1 MDSRSAKAFIE
12 SVNTLRDLGL
22 SDLDLPRVALVGM
35 RDAKANV
42 LEAILGFATDNSRH
56 GCPFEYRLS
65 RGGSPWSCRI
75 SVRSISEDN
84 VPLQAPSTRF
94 IGDVI
99 TKKTELPAMMKRA
112 QIAALNPSISTAN
125 ILSMSPN
132 EMDNYPTTHLSTTC
146 VHSTVS
152 LELNGTDLTDL
163 TLIEMPDLDLSFEH
177 ETRTLVENLVL
188 NQLQGKCIIVA
199 AVPMNADIFSK
210 RALHLARNV
219 DPDGARTIGVLTN
232 LTEERTP
239 DHPDFA
245 LQLGYYYITLHNDG
259 AKLGGKKKAVE
270 KPIAKVLVSSSSSHE
285 QDSTERLEATLSFLL
300 TELIRKTLPLLR
312 VDLIHCLDQCRQ
324 EFASLPPTVT
334 EPATYMLVMLTR
346 LSDDVRQITRG
357 SSEPSPLLE
366 QMHEFYADLKLA
378 IRRTAPSFVP
388 VLRSSPVTQDIIS
401 HLADDEGPCERA
413 GLVSP
418 FYLDDMRKHI
428 KAYATRD
435 LLSHFP
441 CQAKKA
447 LIESFQNQW
456 ASLVSECLERV
467 VGSMVKLVIERIHVV
482 CQGHE
487 LLTGHLRSLLGELI
501 WHHLNICSEYL
512 EAILEIELTQQLYLN
527 SCSEHWLSRYRD
539 IRKGRIG
546 ANQKSRNSTLAS
558 KNTTFT
564 PSHQAQ
570 NVQSEATL
578 PATKLNEP
586 LPFKSRSSDAQAT
599 PPQQGAE
606 NSAKNPTGQPSS
618 AQKADPK
625 DKPNAGLESSKAST
639 TDSKAAEAPKARPSS
654 GLFGTARPSEA
665 PNATTS
671 GGLFSFAKSPE
682 APKAPVN
689 PAALGSTRPSGASN
703 TTATSLFP
711 FAASSSSILTSPT
724 KSTPPPSESKSV
736 FAALKATPVPK
747 DSTSNTTP
755 TASFASVFSTTSAFP
770 PLTSKEGPAQKDL
783 PFPIKPTSP
792 ESEKLAKAKITDE
805 LFKDSNPKVFPFS
818 IPRQPS
824 TTGSTASNVDPSC
837 TSKDPDVDYRIAL
850 SALSRLGFTGLTR
863 ADLDKLGM
871 MDEYEDEL
879 KLMADVRGYFQIASM
894 RVADYVPAFIG
905 LKFVRAV
912 SSDILPFFMEKMALG
927 RPTANTICTTYF
939 AEDAEMA
946 VKREGLSNIQ
956 MRLESAQ
963 LELYKLGVY

>member
-1 MDSRSAKAFIE
+1 MNSRSAKSFIE
-12 SVNTLRDLGL
+12 SVNTFRDLGL

-42 LEAILGFATDNSRH
+42 LEAILGFATENSRH

-84 VPLQAPSTRF
+84 GPLQAPSATF

-112 QIAALNPSISTAN
+112 QIAALNPSISMAN

-132 EMDNYPTTHLSTTC
+132 EIDSHLTTHLSMAC

-152 LELNGTDLTDL
+152 LELNGTDMTDL

-188 NQLQGKCIIVA
+188 HQLQGNCIIVA

-210 RALHLARNV
+210 RALHLARDV

-245 LQLGYYYITLHNDG
+245 LQLGYYYITLQNDG
-259 AKLGGKKKAVE
+259 EKLGGKEKAVE

-285 QDSTERLEATLSFLL
+285 QDITERLEATLSFLL
-300 TELIRKTLPLLR
+300 TELIRETMPLLR
-312 VDLIHCLDQCRQ
+312 VDVIHCLDQCRQ
-324 EFASLPPTVT
+324 ELASLPPTVT

-346 LSDDVRQITRG
+346 LSDDVHRITRG
-357 SSEPSPLLE
+357 RSEPSPLLE
-366 QMHEFYADLKLA
+366 QMHEFYAGLKLA

-501 WHHLNICSEYL
+501 RHHLNICSEYL
-512 EAILEIELTQQLYLN
+512 EAILEIELTPYTQQQLYLN

-539 IRKGRIG
+539 IRKGRVG
-546 ANQKSRNSTLAS
+546 TNQKSRNSTLAS

-564 PSHQAQ
+564 PSHQVQ
-570 NVQSEATL
+570 NVQSEATR

-618 AQKADPK
+618 AQKADTQ
-625 DKPNAGLESSKAST
+625 DRLNTGLGSSKAPT
-639 TDSKAAEAPKARPSS
+639 TSDSKAA
-654 GLFGTARPSEA
+654 EA

-671 GGLFSFAKSPE
+671 GGLFSFARPSEAPNATTSSGLFSFAKSSE
-682 APKAPVN
+682 VPKAPVN
-689 PAALGSTRPSGASN
+689 PAAL
-703 TTATSLFP
+703 
-711 FAASSSSILTSPT
+711 SSSSILTYPT
-724 KSTPPPSESKSV
+724 KSTPPPSESKTF

-792 ESEKLAKAKITDE
+792 ESEKSAKAKTTDE

-818 IPRQPS
+818 ILRQPS
-824 TTGSTASNVDPSC
+824 TTGCTASNVDPA
-837 TSKDPDVDYRIAL
+837 SKDPDVDYRIAL

-871 MDEYEDEL
+871 VDEYEDEL

-894 RVADYVPAFIG
+894 RVVDYVPAFIS

-963 LELYKLGVY
+963 LELYKLGIY